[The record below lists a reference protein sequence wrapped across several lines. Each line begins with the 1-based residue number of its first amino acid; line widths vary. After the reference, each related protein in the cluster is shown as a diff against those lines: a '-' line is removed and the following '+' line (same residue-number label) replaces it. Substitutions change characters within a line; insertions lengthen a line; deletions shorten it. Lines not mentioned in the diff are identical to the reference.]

1 MKKVISYILLTT
13 ALVFSTWNCK
23 SDKEF
28 LEIQPLAILTNDQ
41 VFSEPAQVLSVLAD
55 LYNRQVDFSTT
66 KAWASMTDFS
76 ESFPSE
82 DNMTG
87 VYQNNS
93 WGYGT
98 WGIDWFTAYAYIRE
112 LNLFLVRCEAA
123 QELALKNQT
132 GSENKKRFLAE
143 ARFLRANFYFELTKR
158 YGGVPLILQSLEYDR
173 KGDPTY
179 LRNPRA
185 KEAAMYD
192 FIISEVEAIKGDL
205 PKVNSLERSRASMGA
220 ALAMQCRA
228 ALYAGSIAKYGATT
242 PSVSL
247 PGGEIGIPA
256 SQATGY
262 YTKALEAA
270 RAIIAGEAGSYSLY
284 QNTPTLSD
292 NFANLFLD
300 KTSPESIFIE
310 DFRLKS
316 GKTVGFTL
324 SNQPQSRREEDEG
337 GRLNPSLNLVMA
349 FEKTDGT
356 FGPLPI
362 NDAAGNPIYYTNQQD
377 LFVGRDARL
386 AGTVLLPGAV
396 FKGAPIDIWAGYQLA
411 DGTVVT
417 GGTRGELKTLPGTTV
432 PVQVVGNDGPI
443 NGVKFTA
450 QTGFYVRKYLD
461 PAPLSGT
468 RGTQSEAPFI
478 RYRYAEVLLNAAEA
492 AFELGQTAAAV
503 GYINPVRKRA
513 GVKELTQG
521 ELTFDRI
528 VHERRV
534 ELAFEGHNLFDMKRW
549 RLAEKVWDGVRMS
562 EADVMNYTGG
572 ATQHNTQPYSLWP
585 YKYYNPA
592 SPNNGKWFYKV
603 VLLPAVTGT
612 NRFQLGNYY
621 TNIGDNVINNNPL
634 ITRQP
639 NQQ

>member
-1 MKKVISYILLTT
+1 MKKVISYILLTAT
-13 ALVFSTWNCK
+13 LTFSTWNCK

-28 LEIQPLAILTNDQ
+28 LDIKPLAILTDDQ

-66 KAWASMTDFS
+66 KTWTSMTDFS

-93 WGYGT
+93 WGYGS

-112 LNLFLVRCEAA
+112 LNLFLIRCEAA

-185 KEAAMYD
+185 KESAMYD
-192 FIISEVEAIKGDL
+192 FIISEVEAIKADL

-228 ALYAGSIAKYGATT
+228 ALYAGSIAKYGVNT
-242 PSVSL
+242 PNVSL

-256 SQATGY
+256 AQAVGY
-262 YTKALEAA
+262 YTKALNAA
-270 RAIIAGEAGSYSLY
+270 KALIAGEAGSYSLY

-362 NDAAGNPIYYTNQQD
+362 KDGAGNPIYYTNQQD
-377 LFVGRDARL
+377 LFAGRDARL

-492 AFELGQTAAAV
+492 AFELGQTGDAV

-513 GVKELTQG
+513 GVKELTQA

-549 RLAEKVWDGVRMS
+549 RVAEKVWDGVKMS
-562 EADVMNYTGG
+562 EADVMNYRGSTI
-572 ATQHNTQPYSLWP
+572 QHNTQPYSLWP

-603 VLLPAVTGT
+603 MLLPAVTGT

-621 TNIGDNVINNNPL
+621 TNIGDNVINNNPT